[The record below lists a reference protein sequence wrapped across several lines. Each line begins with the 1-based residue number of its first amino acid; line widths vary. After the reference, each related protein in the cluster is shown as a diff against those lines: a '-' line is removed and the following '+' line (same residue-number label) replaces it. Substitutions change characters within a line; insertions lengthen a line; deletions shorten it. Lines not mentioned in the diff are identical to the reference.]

1 MVDNRSAGHFGIGGA
16 FNFKSGD
23 ISGSAAKM
31 SEDKMGQGGEYF
43 SQGQSEDEQ
52 NQNNQ
57 PYVDRS
63 SQLRATLNSMAMMN
77 VASVLNSKRRLSFL
91 DEKNEKNEVG
101 SDDKKDKEE
110 NTNRDDDENEEFLDD
125 FDENEE
131 DEYY

>member
-23 ISGSAAKM
+23 ISGSAAKL
-31 SEDKMGQGGEYF
+31 SDDKMGQGGEYF
-43 SQGQSEDEQ
+43 AQGENDDEQ
-52 NQNNQ
+52 NQNEQ

-91 DEKNEKNEVG
+91 DEKNETG
-101 SDDKKDKEE
+101 SDEKKDKEK
-110 NTNRDDDENEEFLDD
+110 NSSRDDDENEEFLDD
-125 FDENEE
+125 FEE
-131 DEYY
+131 KEDNEYY